1 MKNKIIAGMILII
14 LNITIALPLCRVE
27 AYSGEID
34 PENYI
39 TLPSTIWIENKVG
52 TGTISLSSSAN
63 EYSISYQKIDTTKS
77 TLDNISNKLA
87 EINKYIEAS
96 NKTIKEKEANLTTLQ
111 NEYNELATSGTATE
125 EELKIAKDKYD
136 EAYAEYEEYFNNA
149 KTEVSKKQ
157 SEYLALIPN
166 YTDSWKKT
174 TNTSDN
180 VQLDFT
186 NYTGTAHFILWVKI
200 ENGTNTYY
208 DFMGYSSEIKEDKPN
223 EEPGDDTNN
232 GEWTDFSKAKFD
244 LKKDGI
250 SSAIIEVSGVTPK
263 EESFYDLLITPNNS
277 KPNVTGD
284 ISANRITLSYDN
296 NNKTF
301 KTTDTA
307 EVAKYVELNQDI
319 YVSIVERRNSIDNV
333 ITYGNKL
340 ERYAESKYSDAFH
353 ATFMTYDT
361 DQIVTKFT
369 HNKENNRKIQIKI
382 GKITDQEILKKIKNQ
397 NSSGFADLMSYAKSN
412 SGIYNQTV
420 SSDKDDSFAI
430 EYNAGNSSNKGNSVI
445 NLKGLEN
452 EAYYYLYIKTDDEN
466 GKYTSNEAVTLARA
480 SVHDAEKWFM
490 FFYGSSDFKWANFGN
505 TEVDNTVAPD
515 RLPQAGV
522 NSILVVVTSVIAV
535 GGIIAYRKFKKYNF

>member
-14 LNITIALPLCRVE
+14 LNITIALPLCRVK

-63 EYSISYQKIDTTKS
+63 GYSISYQKIDTTKS
-77 TLDNISNKLA
+77 TLDNISNKLD

-111 NEYNELATSGTATE
+111 NEYNELATGGTATE

-208 DFMGYSSEIKEDKPN
+208 DFMGYSSEIKEDKPT
-223 EEPGDDTNN
+223 EEPNDNTNN

-284 ISANRITLSYDN
+284 ISAKRITLSYDN

-333 ITYGNKL
+333 VTYGNKL
-340 ERYAESKYSDAFH
+340 ERYAEAKYSDAFH

-361 DQIVTKFT
+361 DQIVTTFT

>member
-14 LNITIALPLCRVE
+14 LNITIALPLCRVK

-63 EYSISYQKIDTTKS
+63 GYSISYQKIDTTKS
-77 TLDNISNKLA
+77 TLDNISNKLD

-111 NEYNELATSGTATE
+111 NEYNELATGGTATE

-208 DFMGYSSEIKEDKPN
+208 DFMGYSSEIKEDKPT
-223 EEPGDDTNN
+223 EEPDDNTNN

-284 ISANRITLSYDN
+284 ISAKRITLSYDN

-333 ITYGNKL
+333 VTYGNKL
-340 ERYAESKYSDAFH
+340 ERYAEAKYSDAFH

-361 DQIVTKFT
+361 DQIVTTFT